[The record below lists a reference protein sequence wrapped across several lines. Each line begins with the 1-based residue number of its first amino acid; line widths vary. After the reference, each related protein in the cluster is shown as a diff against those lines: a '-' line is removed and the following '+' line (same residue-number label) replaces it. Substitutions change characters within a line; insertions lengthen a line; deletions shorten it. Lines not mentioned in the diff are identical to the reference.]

1 MARSSARSASPMPVP
16 PRPRRT
22 FGDVMKALL
31 AVVALLVLVLGVPFG
46 LIQVGRPVPDGPPGE
61 WLSSAIDAETLIR
74 ILMLVV
80 WIAWAQFTA
89 CVLVEVKA
97 AVSGVGLPA
106 RVPGAGPSQLLARQL
121 VAAVLLLGATAAG
134 FTPGIGGFGQQAPD
148 THRPTV
154 AAAQQTPGGLVGGRP
169 QAAADGVARQAE
181 QLAQQADTGQA
192 HQQSTK
198 FYRIQPPEGRHHDS
212 LWEIA
217 QRHLDDGRR
226 YKEIYALNK
235 DRVQPDGSRLSEAS
249 LIRPG
254 WIMEMPADAH
264 GGELVETP
272 GQNPEL
278 SKGQQQELDA
288 YAKGSQGAARER
300 QSPAARDG
308 DTTTG
313 HFTVPA
319 HHEHAAAEEAAPGGG
334 TAPPPAAFAPSSH
347 TPGLPEALLGAPLL
361 AAGVL
366 AALGRRRRAAL
377 WQAAT
382 AVAGRRRGMELPT
395 PSGDEA
401 DVQDALLAGADPGA
415 VRFLDRAL
423 RSLAR
428 ALAAEG
434 RPLPLV
440 YAAWLGDEELH
451 LQLAEPAG
459 APPAPWVHGDDE
471 TFWRLEGRAL
481 ADAVGEAAGTGP
493 AASGPLPSGPAAS
506 GPADEE
512 PQAAP
517 YPGLVSLGTHDGAR
531 LLLNLEAVPGLVSLS
546 GAPADRQAVL
556 SSVAAELATNGWS
569 DRMTVTL
576 VGFGADLVPLA
587 PSRLRPLDDIAALL
601 DVMEAETASRRAGL
615 GAAGADSVLTGRTG
629 PAHGAGWAAHLVL
642 LAAEPDA
649 GQAARLTELA
659 ADAARLGIG
668 YLIGTDNRALPGA
681 AWELEVTPEGRLLA
695 PLLGLELEAQLL
707 PAPQHAA
714 VARLFAA
721 ADAFGGGGDDDPAGP
736 AVAHRPPFLVDIS
749 EQGRPSVYARLV
761 GRYELMGLDAP
772 DDERGPLLREAL
784 ALLLLH
790 REGVHPRVLASA
802 LWPRGVGDDV
812 REATVA
818 RLRDWLG
825 TGEDGAPRLREDA
838 TGRLVL
844 DASVVSDLDV
854 LRSLYHEAT
863 SGRGADDRAV
873 RGRLL
878 TDALGLVRGP
888 LLAERPAGRYGWLAH
903 EIVDAQLPLLVA
915 DIGLAL
921 AAFHLERD
929 RAPQAA
935 EALERALVSAGTDER
950 LWNELLRAVHAT
962 GDEPRLRA
970 LAAEFANRSGARG
983 LPPRTAALLD
993 ELLPG
998 AGTSGGAGT
1007 A

>member
-1 MARSSARSASPMPVP
+1 MARSSARSASPMPLP

-22 FGDVMKALL
+22 PGDVVKALL
-31 AVVALLVLVLGVPFG
+31 AVVALLALVLGVPFG

-61 WLSSAIDAETLIR
+61 WLGSAIDAETLIR
-74 ILMLVV
+74 LLLLVV

-121 VAAVLLLGATAAG
+121 VAAVLLLGATAAS
-134 FTPGIGGFGQQAPD
+134 FTPGLSGFGQQAPD

-154 AAAQQTPGGLVGGRP
+154 AAAQQTPGGLVGGQQ
-169 QAAADGVARQAE
+169 QAAADALARQAE
-181 QLAQQADTGQA
+181 QIARQADTGQA
-192 HQQSTK
+192 HQQGTK

-272 GQNPEL
+272 GSNPEL
-278 SKGQQQELDA
+278 SKGQQRELDA
-288 YAKGSQGAARER
+288 YAKDGQGARDGRSGQGGHGAREQHR
-300 QSPAARDG
+300 PAGRDG
-308 DTTTG
+308 DTATG

-319 HHEHAAAEEAAPGGG
+319 HHAHAAAEETAAPSG
-334 TAPPPAAFAPSSH
+334 TASPAPASH

-361 AAGVL
+361 AAGLL

-401 DVQDALLAGADPGA
+401 DVQDALFAGADPGA
-415 VRFLDRAL
+415 VRFLDQAL

-428 ALAAEG
+428 SLAAEG

-440 YAAWLGDEELH
+440 YAAWLGADELH

-459 APPAPWVHGDDE
+459 PPPAPWTQGEDE
-471 TFWRLEGRAL
+471 TFWRLEGRELPAPTGTT
-481 ADAVGEAAGTGP
+481 DGTGE
-493 AASGPLPSGPAAS
+493 PS
-506 GPADEE
+506 DEE

-517 YPGLVSLGTHDGAR
+517 YPGLVSLGARDDAR

-587 PSRLRPLDDIAALL
+587 PSRLRPLDDVAALL

-629 PAHGAGWAAHLVL
+629 PARTAGWAAHLVL

-659 ADAARLGIG
+659 RDAARLGIG
-668 YLIGTDNRALPGA
+668 YLVGVGGDPLPGA
-681 AWELEVTPEGRLLA
+681 AWEMEITSEGRLLA

-721 ADAFGGGGDDDPAGP
+721 ADAFGGGGGDDDPAGP

-929 RAPQAA
+929 RAPKAA

-962 GDEPRLRA
+962 GDEARLRA
-970 LAAEFANRSGARG
+970 LAAEFARRSGARG

-998 AGTSGGAGT
+998 AAASGEAGT

>member
-1 MARSSARSASPMPVP
+1 
-16 PRPRRT
+16 
-22 FGDVMKALL
+22 
-31 AVVALLVLVLGVPFG
+31 
-46 LIQVGRPVPDGPPGE
+46 
-61 WLSSAIDAETLIR
+61 
-74 ILMLVV
+74 
-80 WIAWAQFTA
+80 
-89 CVLVEVKA
+89 
-97 AVSGVGLPA
+97 
-106 RVPGAGPSQLLARQL
+106 
-121 VAAVLLLGATAAG
+121 
-134 FTPGIGGFGQQAPD
+134 
-148 THRPTV
+148 
-154 AAAQQTPGGLVGGRP
+154 
-169 QAAADGVARQAE
+169 
-181 QLAQQADTGQA
+181 
-192 HQQSTK
+192 
-198 FYRIQPPEGRHHDS
+198 
-212 LWEIA
+212 
-217 QRHLDDGRR
+217 
-226 YKEIYALNK
+226 
-235 DRVQPDGSRLSEAS
+235 
-249 LIRPG
+249 
-254 WIMEMPADAH
+254 
-264 GGELVETP
+264 
-272 GQNPEL
+272 
-278 SKGQQQELDA
+278 
-288 YAKGSQGAARER
+288 
-300 QSPAARDG
+300 
-308 DTTTG
+308 
-313 HFTVPA
+313 
-319 HHEHAAAEEAAPGGG
+319 
-334 TAPPPAAFAPSSH
+334 
-347 TPGLPEALLGAPLL
+347 
-361 AAGVL
+361 
-366 AALGRRRRAAL
+366 
-377 WQAAT
+377 AAT

-401 DVQDALLAGADPGA
+401 DVQDALFAGADPGA
-415 VRFLDRAL
+415 VRFLDQAL

-440 YAAWLGDEELH
+440 YAAWLGTDELH

-459 APPAPWVHGDDE
+459 PPPAPWTHGEDE
-471 TFWRLEGRAL
+471 TFWRLEGREL
-481 ADAVGEAAGTGP
+481 PVLSGESDDSA
-493 AASGPLPSGPAAS
+493 

-517 YPGLVSLGTHDGAR
+517 YPGLVSLGAHDGSR

-587 PSRLRPLDDIAALL
+587 PSRLRPLDDVAALL

-629 PAHGAGWAAHLVL
+629 PAQNAGWAAHLVL

-649 GQAARLTELA
+649 GQAARLAELA
-659 ADAARLGIG
+659 GDAARLGIG
-668 YLIGTDNRALPGA
+668 YLVGVGSDQLPGA
-681 AWELEVTPEGRLLA
+681 AWEMEITPEGRLLA
-695 PLLGLELEAQLL
+695 PLLGLELDAQLL

-721 ADAFGGGGDDDPAGP
+721 ADAFGGGGGDDDPAGP

-825 TGEDGAPRLREDA
+825 TGEDGTPRLREDA

-888 LLAERPAGRYGWLAH
+888 LLAERPTGRYGWLAH

-921 AAFHLERD
+921 ATFHLERD

-998 AGTSGGAGT
+998 AGDLGGAPGGGVSGGGAIGGMASGGAASGGVASGGAET

>member
-31 AVVALLVLVLGVPFG
+31 AVVALLALVLGVPFG

-121 VAAVLLLGATAAG
+121 VAAVLLLGATAAS
-134 FTPGIGGFGQQAPD
+134 FTPGISGFGQQAPD

-154 AAAQQTPGGLVGGRP
+154 AAAQQTPGGLVGGER
-169 QAAADGVARQAE
+169 QNAADALARQAE
-181 QLAQQADTGQA
+181 QIARQADTGQT
-192 HQQSTK
+192 HHQSTK

-272 GQNPEL
+272 GTNPEL
-278 SKGQQQELDA
+278 SKAQQRQLDA
-288 YAKGSQGAARER
+288 YAKDGQGARGGHAEQGGHGARAQQR
-300 QSPAARDG
+300 PAARDG

-319 HHEHAAAEEAAPGGG
+319 HHEHAAAEETATPPATESAAP
-334 TAPPPAAFAPSSH
+334 ASH
-347 TPGLPEALLGAPLL
+347 GPGLPEALLGAPLL
-361 AAGVL
+361 AAGLL

-401 DVQDALLAGADPGA
+401 DAQDALFAGADPGA
-415 VRFLDRAL
+415 VRFLDQAL

-428 ALAAEG
+428 ALAAED

-440 YAAWLGDEELH
+440 YAAWLGTEELH

-459 APPAPWVHGDDE
+459 PPPAPWTHGEDE
-471 TFWRLEGRAL
+471 TFWRLEGRELPTPAR
-481 ADAVGEAAGTGP
+481 ESSGTAEP
-493 AASGPLPSGPAAS
+493 R
-506 GPADEE
+506 DEE

-517 YPGLVSLGTHDGAR
+517 YPGLVSLGAHDGSR

-587 PSRLRPLDDIAALL
+587 PSRLRPLDDVAALL

-629 PAHGAGWAAHLVL
+629 PSHQAGWAAHLVL

-649 GQAARLTELA
+649 EQAARLAELA
-659 ADAARLGIG
+659 SDAARLGIG
-668 YLIGTDNRALPGA
+668 YLVGTEGDQLPGA
-681 AWELEVTPEGRLLA
+681 AWEMEITTEGRLLA
-695 PLLGLELEAQLL
+695 PLLGLELDAQLL

-714 VARLFAA
+714 IARLFAA

-825 TGEDGAPRLREDA
+825 TDEDGRPRLREDA

-921 AAFHLERD
+921 ATFHLERD

-970 LAAEFANRSGARG
+970 LATEFANRSGARG

-998 AGTSGGAGT
+998 AADSGEAGT

>member
-31 AVVALLVLVLGVPFG
+31 AVVALLALVLGVPFG

-121 VAAVLLLGATAAG
+121 VAAVLLLGATAAS
-134 FTPGIGGFGQQAPD
+134 FTPGISGFGQQAPD

-154 AAAQQTPGGLVGGRP
+154 AAAQQTPGGLVGG
-169 QAAADGVARQAE
+169 QQQSAADALARQAE
-181 QLAQQADTGQA
+181 QIARQADTGGS
-192 HQQSTK
+192 HQQGTK

-272 GQNPEL
+272 GANPEL

-288 YAKGSQGAARER
+288 YAKDGQDGRGGQAGQGGHEQQR
-300 QSPAARDG
+300 PAARDG

-319 HHEHAAAEEAAPGGG
+319 HHEHAAGHTATPPAGEEVAAP
-334 TAPPPAAFAPSSH
+334 ASH

-361 AAGVL
+361 AAGLL

-401 DVQDALLAGADPGA
+401 DVQDALFAGADPGA

-428 ALAAEG
+428 SLAAEG

-440 YAAWLGDEELH
+440 YAAWLGTDELH

-459 APPAPWVHGDDE
+459 PPPAPWTHGEDE
-471 TFWRLEGRAL
+471 TFWRLEGREVPVP
-481 ADAVGEAAGTGP
+481 AVDPDSTDE
-493 AASGPLPSGPAAS
+493 
-506 GPADEE
+506 PADEE

-517 YPGLVSLGTHDGAR
+517 YPGLVSLGAQDGSR
-531 LLLNLEAVPGLVSLS
+531 LLLNLEAVPGLVSLAGS
-546 GAPADRQAVL
+546 PADRQAVL

-587 PSRLRPLDDIAALL
+587 PSRLRPLDDVAALL

-629 PAHGAGWAAHLVL
+629 PAHQAGWAAHLVL

-649 GQAARLTELA
+649 EQAARLAELA
-659 ADAARLGIG
+659 HDAARLGIG
-668 YLIGTDNRALPGA
+668 YLVGAGPDQLPGA
-681 AWELEVTPEGRLLA
+681 AWEMEITSEGRLLA
-695 PLLGLELEAQLL
+695 PLLGLELDAQLL

-721 ADAFGGGGDDDPAGP
+721 ADAFGGGGGDDDPAGP

-802 LWPRGVGDDV
+802 LWPRGAGDDV

-825 TGEDGAPRLREDA
+825 TGEDGTPRLREDA

-962 GDEPRLRA
+962 GDAPRLRA
-970 LAAEFANRSGARG
+970 LASAFATRSGARG

-998 AGTSGGAGT
+998 AAASDEAGT